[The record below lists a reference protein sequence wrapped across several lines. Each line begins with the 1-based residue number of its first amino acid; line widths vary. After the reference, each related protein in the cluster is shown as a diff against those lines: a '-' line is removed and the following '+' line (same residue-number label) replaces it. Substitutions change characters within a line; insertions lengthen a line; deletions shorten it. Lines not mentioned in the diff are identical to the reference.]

1 MLTAFPFCIVAQV
14 EGPPSLLLGL
24 TGLTGEKGTIDV
36 ALLGEII
43 VEKQSELKKEFIKR
57 EFYEKL
63 QNRNYVVWEYAY
75 NSLEIL
81 LTSKDKQ
88 AIEKELM
95 EYAANMALVYAFT
108 ETYLQVSARLCNSE
122 LEPVIKAW
130 EANNNVKYS
139 DYFLC
144 NPQKKVSDKGLWLTT
159 LKSNTTSDLNS
170 ILVDLVFD
178 VLRQNTTLKKL
189 GFFQSQLPLGEDFY
203 KTHSQY
209 LLADVTLR
217 PLLDKLHTRI
227 TKEVGILIDYYY
239 VIKLAVEKNIT
250 LAKFSTSADSTNRAT
265 GVAKKDLKTISE
277 DIGKISERINQSTQQ
292 KDVELSNDIS
302 NVLFAFIDFERRSSG
317 GVYRVEDLYYLEEK
331 TVPLVV
337 KLVTEYGLDAS
348 YIMLVDKYRTD
359 ILTQLLR
366 QIMSKLMTIYEDKSK
381 VTDEKASIIKGLN
394 AVDYQAFVEI
404 LTHIFELDRS
414 TTYEE
419 YLKTL
424 RSVAGIFDDNNVSRL
439 IFNLTDFLE
448 KFTALDKEKNA
459 ISVNV
464 EEIILQLYNKYEARV
479 QNNRVNFYF
488 SIGLNQTF
496 GIDYDEGYELQSDST
511 TLKSLAFAAEKIGVK
526 VKFRDWRRIRSYE
539 YGESYGPLQTKIKRT
554 NTRKPIVNDVY
565 WLVYGSGIL
574 YNITNTTTGKDFT
587 YPIIGTGLG
596 VAFYNSLDLNLFV
609 NFPLVSDES
618 FGESLQRRQLYGFSF
633 DIKIGE
639 YITAARKKRAEKK
652 ANEQNP

>member
-1 MLTAFPFCIVAQV
+1 MLAIFPFCIMAQV

-139 DYFLC
+139 DDFLC
-144 NPQKKVSDKGLWLTT
+144 NPQEEVSDKRLWLTT

-209 LLADVTLR
+209 LLADATLR
-217 PLLDKLHTRI
+217 PLLDRLHSRI
-227 TKEVGILIDYYY
+227 TKEVGVLIDYYY
-239 VIKLAVEKNIT
+239 VIKLAVEKNISIE
-250 LAKFSTSADSTNRAT
+250 KFTFKTDSANRASA
-265 GVAKKDLKTISE
+265 VVNKDPKTITE
-277 DIGKISERINQSTQQ
+277 DIGKISELINKSTQQ
-292 KDVELSNDIS
+292 KDAELLKNIS
-302 NVLFAFIDFERRSSG
+302 DVLFAFMDFEKRSSDT
-317 GVYRVEDLYYLEEK
+317 VRVEDLYYLEEK
-331 TVPLVV
+331 TRPLVV

-348 YIMLVDKYRTD
+348 YIMLVDKYRSD
-359 ILTQLLR
+359 ILTRLLKE
-366 QIMSKLMTIYEDKSK
+366 IMSKLANKKS
-381 VTDEKASIIKGLN
+381 SIIKELN
-394 AVDYQAFVEI
+394 AVDYRAFVEI

-439 IFNLTDFLE
+439 VFTLTDFLE
-448 KFTALDKEKNA
+448 KFTILDKEKNA

-496 GIDYDEGYELQSDST
+496 GIDYDKGYELQSDST

-539 YGESYGPLQTKIKRT
+539 YGESYGPLQTQIKRT

>member
-1 MLTAFPFCIVAQV
+1 MLAIFPLCIMAQV

-43 VEKQSELKKEFIKR
+43 VEKQSDLKKEFIKR
-57 EFYEKL
+57 EFYDKL

-88 AIEKELM
+88 ALEKELM
-95 EYAANMALVYAFT
+95 EYAANLAFVYAFT
-108 ETYLQVSARLCNSE
+108 ETYLQVSAKLCNSK
-122 LEPVIKAW
+122 LEAVIRAW
-130 EANNNVKYS
+130 EKKNNVKYADFFTCPPKPS
-139 DYFLC
+139 D
-144 NPQKKVSDKGLWLTT
+144 GRLWLTT
-159 LKSNTTSDLNS
+159 LKSTATSDLNS

-209 LLADVTLR
+209 LLADTTLR
-217 PLLDKLHTRI
+217 PLLDTLHTRI

-239 VIKLAVEKNIT
+239 VIKLAIGKNIT
-250 LAKFSTSADSTNRAT
+250 LEDFSISAEKDSTDNVTA
-265 GVAKKDLKTISE
+265 VKKKDLKTISE
-277 DIGKISERINQSTQQ
+277 DIGKISEQINKSTQQ
-292 KDVELSNDIS
+292 KDLELSKNIS
-302 NVLFAFIDFERRSSG
+302 DALFAFMDFEKRSSKNI
-317 GVYRVEDLYYLEEK
+317 YRVEDLYYLEEK
-331 TVPLVV
+331 TGPLVV

-348 YIMLVDKYRTD
+348 YIMLIDKYRAD

-366 QIMSKLMTIYEDKSK
+366 QIKSKLASTYDTAK
-381 VTDEKASIIKGLN
+381 VNNKKPSVIKELN

-404 LTHIFELDRS
+404 LTHIFELDKA

-424 RSVAGIFDDNNVSRL
+424 RSVAEIFDDNNVSRL

-448 KFTALDKEKNA
+448 KFTTLDKEKNA

-496 GIDYDEGYELQSDST
+496 GIDYDEGYELQSDSA

-526 VKFRDWRRIRSYE
+526 IKFRDWRKIRSYE
-539 YGESYGPLQTKIKRT
+539 YGEYYDPLQKKIKQT

-618 FGESLQRRQLYGFSF
+618 FGESLERRQLYGFSF

>member
-1 MLTAFPFCIVAQV
+1 MLAVPFCIMAQV

-57 EFYEKL
+57 EFYDKL

-81 LTSKDKQ
+81 FTSKDKQ
-88 AIEKELM
+88 ATEKELM
-95 EYAANMALVYAFT
+95 EYAANLALVYAFT
-108 ETYLQVSARLCNSE
+108 ETYLQVSAKLCNSK
-122 LEPVIKAW
+122 LEPVILAW
-130 EANNNVKYS
+130 EKKNSVTYAEYFSCTSKKPS
-139 DYFLC
+139 DAR
-144 NPQKKVSDKGLWLTT
+144 LWLTT
-159 LKSNTTSDLNS
+159 LKSTTTSDLNS

-209 LLADVTLR
+209 LLADPTLR
-217 PLLDKLHTRI
+217 PLLDALHTRI
-227 TKEVGILIDYYY
+227 TKEVGVLIDYYY
-239 VIKLAVEKNIT
+239 VIKLAIEKNIRLSAFAEST
-250 LAKFSTSADSTNRAT
+250 AKINATNKANAI
-265 GVAKKDLKTISE
+265 AKKDLKTISE
-277 DIGKISERINQSTQQ
+277 DIAKISERINKSTQP
-292 KDVELSNDIS
+292 KDAELSKEIS
-302 NVLFAFIDFERRSSG
+302 NVLFAFIDFEKRSAG
-317 GVYRVEDLYYLEEK
+317 GIYRVEDLYYLEEK
-331 TVPLVV
+331 TGPLVV

-348 YIMLVDKYRTD
+348 YIMLVDEYRTD
-359 ILTQLLR
+359 ILTQLLEE
-366 QIMSKLMTIYEDKSK
+366 IVEKLKSIYGATKMN
-381 VTDEKASIIKGLN
+381 DEEASIIKGLN
-394 AVDYQAFVEI
+394 AVDYQAFVDI

-424 RSVAGIFDDNNVSRL
+424 RSVAEIFDDNNVSRL

-448 KFTALDKEKNA
+448 KFTTLDKEKNA

-496 GIDYDEGYELQSDST
+496 GIDYDKGHELQSDSA

-526 VKFRDWRRIRSYE
+526 VKFRDWRKIRSYE
-539 YGESYGPLQTKIKRT
+539 YGEYYGPLQTKIKQT
-554 NTRKPIVNDVY
+554 NTRKPIINDIY

-618 FGESLQRRQLYGFSF
+618 FGESLERRQLYGFSF

-652 ANEQNP
+652 ANEQKP